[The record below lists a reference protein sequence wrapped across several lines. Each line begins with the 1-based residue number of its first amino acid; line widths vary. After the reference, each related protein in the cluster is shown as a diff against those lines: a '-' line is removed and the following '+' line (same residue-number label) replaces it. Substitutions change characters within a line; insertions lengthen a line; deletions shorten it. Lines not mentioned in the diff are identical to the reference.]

1 MADRKQNY
9 RTPLCLS
16 ARSASREYESTLDAT
31 NVQLH
36 LIVSQTMSKLP
47 YTATGALLYLYLTVQ
62 SVPHLSASA
71 EDAAA
76 AVACTLASAVSAL
89 AAASATLALASAAL
103 ARTLAAA
110 TRAASASLVAFLVVA
125 LLARVVG
132 APPNARAAAP
142 LL

>member
-1 MADRKQNY
+1 MN
-9 RTPLCLS
+9 
-16 ARSASREYESTLDAT
+16 
-31 NVQLH
+31 
-36 LIVSQTMSKLP
+36 KLP

>member
-1 MADRKQNY
+1 
-9 RTPLCLS
+9 
-16 ARSASREYESTLDAT
+16 
-31 NVQLH
+31 
-36 LIVSQTMSKLP
+36 
-47 YTATGALLYLYLTVQ
+47 
-62 SVPHLSASA
+62 
-71 EDAAA
+71 
-76 AVACTLASAVSAL
+76 VACTLASAVSAL